1 MGSLIAVIISNPNY
15 IDKYSDIKKHKI
27 KDLNYAF
34 FSSEK
39 YMKKIDKTINI
50 EQIKDKNFVINK
62 NTTILNKF
70 HIKHKLHDFINVSS
84 NSFITDFIK
93 SGIGIGLV
101 IKEFA
106 ESVDGIY
113 EIKIK
118 EELPKAELVILINSN
133 KYHNIAISYFI
144 NGLIGK

>member
-1 MGSLIAVIISNPNY
+1 MHFFQVKNIW
-15 IDKYSDIKKHKI
+15 KKT
-27 KDLNYAF
+27 
-34 FSSEK
+34 
-39 YMKKIDKTINI
+39 DKTINI

-93 SGIGIGLV
+93 SGIEIGLV

-106 ESVDGIY
+106 KSIDVIY

-118 EELPKAELVILINSN
+118 E
-133 KYHNIAISYFI
+133 
-144 NGLIGK
+144 